1 MNRTGNCTKNSVC
14 TAVNCN
20 LYNDSMLVITT
31 EVTFSP
37 CNDVRTRIIQDE
49 LIVIDE
55 ISTGNQTFQLQY
67 PFFGIFIVVFILT
80 DTGVRYG
87 VS

>member
-1 MNRTGNCTKNSVC
+1 
-14 TAVNCN
+14 
-20 LYNDSMLVITT
+20 MLVITT

-37 CNDVRTRIIQDE
+37 CNDVRTRMTLFEDD
-49 LIVIDE
+49 VIDE
-55 ISTGNQTFQLQY
+55 ISTGNQTFQLQD

-87 VS
+87 VSLSLILI